1 MDLNFGPA
9 VLRERDG
16 YSCWHEVIC
25 RLYAGAEPHLND
37 EEATFSVEFSRRVLG
52 PVALSDIRCA
62 ALRYDRR
69 RQDIRRDRNDD
80 FLVTLMLAG
89 RARLEQGGRVALQG
103 PGDLVLYD
111 AAREFAYDFDKPYRI
126 LLVRIPRRTLLSR
139 LHDAE
144 RLTAVSVSDSSSVCS
159 LASNLIR
166 SSNTLML
173 PPHAGPSV
181 KVGAALIE
189 LLSAA
194 FEIEA
199 AGRSYPCDRQAA
211 LLQSAK
217 AYLRAN
223 LADPSLDVDAIAH
236 RLNTS
241 PSTLSRA
248 FASQRVTV
256 MRWLWGQ
263 RLEASHTA
271 LQEGRLT
278 RVLDVALG
286 CGFANGSHFSRMF
299 RRAYGVCPHSLLRVP
314 AEDAGRQA
322 ERSSG
327 DCEDELAD
335 VDRFRQY
342 A

>member
-16 YSCWHEVIC
+16 YSCWQEVIR

-37 EEATFSVEFSRRVLG
+37 EEATFSAEFSRTVLG

-62 ALRYDRR
+62 PLRYDRR
-69 RQDIRRDRNDD
+69 RQDIRRDPNDD

-111 AAREFAYDFDKPYRI
+111 AAREFTYAFDEPYRI
-126 LLVRIPRRTLLSR
+126 LLLRIPRRTLLSR

-159 LASNLIR
+159 LASSLIR
-166 SSNTLML
+166 SSTNLLL
-173 PPHAGPSV
+173 PPDTGPSV

-194 FEIEA
+194 FEIEG
-199 AGRSYPCDRQAA
+199 AGRSDLCDRQAA
-211 LLQSAK
+211 LLQRAK
-217 AYLRAN
+217 EYLRAN
-223 LADPSLDVDAIAH
+223 LADPSLDVDAIAQ

-241 PSTLSRA
+241 ARTLSRA

-263 RLEASHTA
+263 RLEAGHIA
-271 LQEGRLT
+271 LQEGRVT
-278 RVLDVALG
+278 RVLDLALG

-299 RRAYGVCPHSLLRVP
+299 RQAYGVCPHSLLRVP
-314 AEDAGRQA
+314 VENAGNKA
-322 ERSSG
+322 ERHGS
-327 DCEDELAD
+327 DEDELAD
-335 VDRFRQY
+335 VDRLRQY

>member
-1 MDLNFGPA
+1 LDLNFGPA

-25 RLYAGAEPHLND
+25 RLYAGAEPRLND
-37 EEATFSVEFSRRVLG
+37 EEATFSAEFSRRILG

-62 ALRYDRR
+62 PLRYDRR
-69 RQDIRRDRNDD
+69 REDIRRDPNDD
-80 FLVTLMLAG
+80 FLMTLMLAG
-89 RARLEQGGRVALQG
+89 RARLEQGGRSTLQG

-111 AAREFAYDFDKPYRI
+111 AAREFTYDFDEPYRI
-126 LLVRIPRRTLLSR
+126 LLLRIPRRTLLSR
-139 LHDAE
+139 LQDAE

-166 SSNTLML
+166 SSNSLMM

-181 KVGAALIE
+181 KVGAALID

-199 AGRSYPCDRQAA
+199 AGRSDLCDRQAA
-211 LLQSAK
+211 LLQRAK
-217 AYLRAN
+217 EYLRAN
-223 LADPSLDVDAIAH
+223 LSDLSLDVDTIAH

-263 RLEASHTA
+263 RLEASRTA
-271 LQEGRLT
+271 LQEGRVT
-278 RVLDVALG
+278 RVLDLALG

-299 RRAYGVCPHSLLRVP
+299 RRTYGVCPHSLLRAP
-314 AEDAGRQA
+314 ADDAGSQA
-322 ERSSG
+322 ARGG
-327 DCEDELAD
+327 DRDDELSD
-335 VDRFRQY
+335 LDRFRQCS
-342 A
+342 